1 VGLDANG
8 TISELSNLIQGI
20 TRFIDSLQKT
30 FNTTFWKKVKDNEL
44 NNILLNNLQDQFKLG
59 PERSKYITI
68 LSDQE
73 RDFSLDC

>member
-1 VGLDANG
+1 VGLAANG

-30 FNTTFWKKVKDNEL
+30 FNTTIWKKIKDNEL
-44 NNILLNNLQDQFKLG
+44 NNILLNNLQDQFKLS
-59 PERSKYITI
+59 PECSKYITI